1 MNKFMN
7 RFFFLPPLILKLPGF
22 VLFCFIQQRE
32 LQPALGYSPFLTLSR
47 CPLVLTVCE
56 LWLLSVPP
64 PHPNIGVT
72 SICFFY
78 QSKKKKKKKIGF
90 VQNKSFSAFRKR
102 AWSTRFIQGK
112 NPVWNTKMSQAL
124 VFVTS
129 HKVNFIFRQCFWGRL
144 QEGRKRK
151 IDSEWLIASFYQAGP
166 LWKSSEEMWR
176 LNIFPELSNRKW
188 HFEENQGN
196 IYLQKPLYSSLPSV
210 LIT

>member
-1 MNKFMN
+1 MHCKKIEVYMNKFMN

-78 QSKKKKKKKIGF
+78 QSKKKKKKKRLASYKINPSLLSGN
-90 VQNKSFSAFRKR
+90 VHGLPALSKAR
-102 AWSTRFIQGK
+102 IQFG
-112 NPVWNTKMSQAL
+112 
-124 VFVTS
+124 
-129 HKVNFIFRQCFWGRL
+129 I
-144 QEGRKRK
+144 
-151 IDSEWLIASFYQAGP
+151 
-166 LWKSSEEMWR
+166 
-176 LNIFPELSNRKW
+176 
-188 HFEENQGN
+188 
-196 IYLQKPLYSSLPSV
+196 QK
-210 LIT
+210 